1 MKRII
6 SSLLFLFVAVCV
18 SYGQAEAPKDDAKP
32 TDSLAL
38 FKVLVTN
45 LKNMPSKGDK
55 ITFVNP
61 KTGAS
66 YAGISGP
73 DGRFE
78 IAIPKGEHLEVR
90 FLSLGKDS
98 VLRTIDVPN
107 PKGKVTFN
115 YTLKYELPR
124 LIKLDNVYF
133 DTNKTTLKPASF
145 QTLDN
150 LVELMQHKP
159 EMEMEIAGH
168 TDNVG
173 GADFN
178 KKLSQ
183 GRADAV
189 KVYLV
194 KKGIAEARIQA
205 IGYGMSQPVDT
216 NDTPEG
222 RKNNRRTEAHILKE

>member
-1 MKRII
+1 MKRI
-6 SSLLFLFVAVCV
+6 SLPLLFLFALL
-18 SYGQAEAPKDDAKP
+18 SYTYGQADTVQKDS
-32 TDSLAL
+32 TAL

-45 LKNMPSKGDK
+45 LKNVPSKGDK
-55 ITFVNP
+55 ITFANA
-61 KTGAS
+61 KTGKT
-66 YAGISGP
+66 YSGVSGQ

-78 IAIPKGEHLEVR
+78 IYIPKGERLEVR

-107 PKGKVTFN
+107 NRGKVTLN

-124 LIKLDNVYF
+124 IITLDNVYF
-133 DTNKTTLKPASF
+133 DSNKATLKPASF

-150 LVELMQHKP
+150 LVELLNHKP
-159 EMEMEIAGH
+159 TMEMEIAGH

-173 GADFN
+173 GAEIN

-189 KVYLV
+189 KAYLV
-194 KKGIAEARIQA
+194 KKGINESRIQA
-205 IGYGMSQPVDT
+205 VGYGLTQPVDT
-216 NDTPEG
+216 NNTPEG

>member
-1 MKRII
+1 MKRI
-6 SSLLFLFVAVCV
+6 SFPLLFLFVLLSYA
-18 SYGQAEAPKDDAKP
+18 YGQ
-32 TDSLAL
+32 TDTVQTDTTAL

-45 LKNMPSKGDK
+45 LKNVPSKGDK
-55 ITFVNP
+55 ITFANV
-61 KTGAS
+61 KTGKT
-66 YAGISGP
+66 YSGVSGQ

-107 PKGKVTFN
+107 NKGKVTLN

-124 LIKLDNVYF
+124 IITLDNVYF
-133 DTNKTTLKPASF
+133 DTNKTTLKPTSF

-150 LVELMQHKP
+150 LVELMNHKP
-159 EMEMEIAGH
+159 DIEMEIAGH

-173 GADFN
+173 GADIN

-183 GRADAV
+183 GRAEAV
-189 KVYLV
+189 KAYLV
-194 KKGIAEARIQA
+194 KKGINANRLQA
-205 IGYGMSQPVDT
+205 VGYGLTQPIDI